1 MRFPAFRWFPGF
13 LKVLTFLACLVPA
26 ASLAHRA
33 FVTGDL
39 GINPVETL
47 THETG
52 QWALRLLLVTLAVTP
67 IRRLTGWNRVIAFRR
82 MLGLSAFFYAILHLS
97 IWVVF
102 DHYFT
107 LSTMIEDIVKRPFI
121 TMGTLS
127 LLLMLPLALTSTTW
141 AIRKLGKRWRQ
152 LHRLVYL
159 SAIAAVVHFI
169 WKEKVIIDETV
180 TYAAILAA
188 LLGTRLLLALRA
200 SRPNVSRKM

>member
-1 MRFPAFRWFPGF
+1 LLGF
-13 LKVLTFLACLVPA
+13 LKFLTFLGCLVPA
-26 ASLAHRA
+26 ASLTHRA

-52 QWALRLLLVTLAVTP
+52 QWALRLLLATLAVTP
-67 IRRLTGWNRVIAFRR
+67 IRRLTGWNRVIGFRR
-82 MLGLSAFFYAILHLS
+82 MLGLFAFFYAILHLS

-107 LSTMIEDIVKRPFI
+107 LSTMIEDVVKRPFI

-127 LLLMLPLALTSTTW
+127 LLLMLPLALTSTKW
-141 AIRKLGKRWRQ
+141 AIRKLGKRWQQ
-152 LHRLVYL
+152 LHRLVYA

-169 WKEKVIIDETV
+169 WKEKVIIDETLM
-180 TYAAILAA
+180 YAGVLAV

-200 SRPNVSRKM
+200 SRPNVNRKM

>member
-1 MRFPAFRWFPGF
+1 MIAAKLILFA
-13 LKVLTFLACLVPA
+13 ACLVPA
-26 ASLAHRA
+26 ALLAYRA

-67 IRRLTGWNRVIAFRR
+67 VRRLTGWNRVIGFRR
-82 MLGLSAFFYAILHLS
+82 MLGLFAFFYAILHLS

-107 LSTMIEDIVKRPFI
+107 LSTMVEDIVKRPFI

-127 LLLMLPLALTSTTW
+127 LVLMLPLALTSTKW
-141 AIRKLGKRWRQ
+141 AIRKLGRRWQQ

-159 SAIAAVVHFI
+159 SAIAAVVHFL
-169 WKEKVIIDETV
+169 WKEKVIIDETLM
-180 TYAAILAA
+180 YAGILAA
-188 LLGTRLLLALRA
+188 LLLIRVAIAWRRRA
-200 SRPNVSRKM
+200 AVPAK